1 MYPSSQSQK
10 SKNNNVIIFDFDGV
24 FADSFDTFYPLIRD
38 GMGSVGFKLSSSQYK
53 EFFIGNVHSGYR
65 NFIKDKKK
73 LAAFLK
79 IRKANYDHYYYDAK
93 TKAKLFSETGRFIKN
108 VAKKHQLTIASSGY
122 TKNVKA
128 LLGNYGSYFSLILAD
143 SEPKENMIRKI
154 LNKFK
159 ASARKTIFVT
169 DTVGDIKAAK
179 KMKLKTIAVSW
190 GFQDAKFLKKYSP
203 NKVVKS
209 FKELE

>member
-1 MYPSSQSQK
+1 MK
-10 SKNNNVIIFDFDGV
+10 KGLLIFDFDGV
-24 FADSFDTFYPLIRD
+24 LADTFDTFYPLIRD
-38 GMGSVGFKLSSSQYK
+38 SMSSIGFKLGPNQYK
-53 EFFIGNVHSGYR
+53 ELFIGNVHSGYR
-65 NFIKDKKK
+65 DFIKNDKK

-79 IRKANYDHYYYDAK
+79 TRKTNYDRYYYDTK
-93 TKAKLFSETGRFIKN
+93 TKAKLFYETGKFIKKA
-108 VAKKHQLTIASSGY
+108 AKKHRLTIASSGY
-122 TKNVKA
+122 TENVKT
-128 LLGNYGSYFSLILAD
+128 LLGNYVSYFGLILANSD
-143 SEPKENMIRKI
+143 PKENMIKKI

-190 GFQDAKFLKKYSP
+190 GFQNAKFLKKYSP

-209 FKELE
+209 FKELEKALLDLSE